1 MKHVL
6 FTGLAA
12 AALVL
17 AAVTLGRDSP
27 VRLAEN
33 APSAASEDASI
44 HAYGDSN
51 QTCEEWTDGC
61 RTCTRPLSGDL
72 FCSNM
77 PIACQPKTI
86 SCARQVDPPKPE
98 PPKPETPKSEPAKP

>member
-6 FTGLAA
+6 LTGLAV
-12 AALVL
+12 AALML

-27 VRLAEN
+27 VRLAAN
-33 APSAASEDASI
+33 APSAASDEASI

-51 QTCEEWTDGC
+51 QTCQEWTDGC
-61 RTCTRPLSGDL
+61 RTCRRPQGGEP
-72 FCSNM
+72 FCSNI

-86 SCARQVDPPKPE
+86 ICALQAE
-98 PPKPETPKSEPAKP
+98 PPKPEAPKPN

>member
-1 MKHVL
+1 MKHLL

-33 APSAASEDASI
+33 APSAAAEDVSI
-44 HAYGDSN
+44 HGFGDSDKSC
-51 QTCEEWTDGC
+51 QEWTDGC
-61 RTCTRPLSGDL
+61 RTCSRPENGEL

-77 PIACQPKTI
+77 PIACQPVAI
-86 SCARQVDPPKPE
+86 GCARRAEPPKPE
-98 PPKPETPKSEPAKP
+98 PPKPD

>member
-1 MKHVL
+1 MKHVI

-17 AAVTLGRDSP
+17 AAVMLGGDSP

-33 APSAASEDASI
+33 APTAEEVSI
-44 HAYGDSN
+44 HGYGDSDT
-51 QTCEEWTDGC
+51 TCREWTDGC
-61 RTCTRPLSGDL
+61 RTCSRPENGEL

-77 PIACQPKTI
+77 PIACQPVAI
-86 SCARQVDPPKPE
+86 SCARRAEPAKQESPKPE
-98 PPKPETPKSEPAKP
+98 PPKPD

>member
-1 MKHVL
+1 MRHVI
-6 FTGLAA
+6 FTGLAV
-12 AALVL
+12 AALML

-27 VRLAEN
+27 VQLAEN
-33 APSAASEDASI
+33 TPSTASEDPSI

-51 QTCEEWTDGC
+51 QTCQEWSDGC
-61 RTCTRPLSGDL
+61 RTCSRPESGDL

-86 SCARQVDPPKPE
+86 SCARQAE
-98 PPKPETPKSEPAKP
+98 PAKSEPSKP

>member
-1 MKHVL
+1 MKHVI
-6 FTGLAA
+6 FTGLAV

-33 APSAASEDASI
+33 APSAEDVSI
-44 HAYGDSN
+44 HRYGDSDK
-51 QTCEEWTDGC
+51 TCQEWTDGC
-61 RTCTRPLSGDL
+61 RTCSRPQSAEM

-77 PIACQPKTI
+77 PIACQPAAIT
-86 SCARQVDPPKPE
+86 CARRAE
-98 PPKPETPKSEPAKP
+98 PPKAEPAKP

>member
-6 FTGLAA
+6 FTGLAV
-12 AALVL
+12 AALML
-17 AAVTLGRDSP
+17 AVVTLGRDSP

-51 QTCEEWTDGC
+51 QTCQEWTDGC
-61 RTCTRPLSGDL
+61 RTCSRPQSGDL

-86 SCARQVDPPKPE
+86 SCARQVE
-98 PPKPETPKSEPAKP
+98 PPKPEAPKPEPAKSEPAKP